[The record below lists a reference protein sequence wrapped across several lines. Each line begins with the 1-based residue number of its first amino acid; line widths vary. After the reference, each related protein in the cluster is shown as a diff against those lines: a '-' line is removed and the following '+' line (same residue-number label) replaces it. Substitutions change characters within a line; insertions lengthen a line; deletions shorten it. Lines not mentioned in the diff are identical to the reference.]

1 MLFGR
6 QWLPKLTLTPRK
18 EPLLQQGKRSR
29 RTLDDPFSPLS
40 TLIQNKTKQIFI
52 CEYKQM

>member
-29 RTLDDPFSPLS
+29 RTLDDPFPPLS